1 MVDGSDQ
8 LRFNVHVAPD
18 PARMATSYKMRP
30 GPVII
35 EQLPTRGRHV
45 ESLPERMEIA
55 SKLARRQLEHIMLR
69 WAATR
74 DTVTQSRGPL
84 DQQQPQQRHSPPTS
98 TSHTRPPPSVPPTT
112 IGAAVHRHPPPA
124 PSHRVRTTEQPSAPP
139 SRNTVGMKSH
149 QEAPRL
155 SSRVA
160 SNSRSPAELLKL
172 RQDLVQQV
180 KRLLQILLTDSS
192 NGTCLIS
199 S

>member
-1 MVDGSDQ
+1 MNTSRPVVAKQHSTTPIDYTKSYHAQCALFRNSLGGEAGAGAFLSSRERVIARLAMVDGSDQ

-84 DQQQPQQRHSPPTS
+84 DQQQPQQRHSPPD
-98 TSHTRPPPSVPPTT
+98 
-112 IGAAVHRHPPPA
+112 
-124 PSHRVRTTEQPSAPP
+124 QFCF
-139 SRNTVGMKSH
+139 N
-149 QEAPRL
+149 
-155 SSRVA
+155 
-160 SNSRSPAELLKL
+160 
-172 RQDLVQQV
+172 
-180 KRLLQILLTDSS
+180 
-192 NGTCLIS
+192 
-199 S
+199 